1 MNRFLKVAKT
11 IALGGIFSSF
21 LIQAVGA
28 NESAAETAKEKSTA
42 PISIAEQ
49 TAGAI
54 EKKPA
59 TEQTA
64 QNQPANTGGDT
75 AKTSERTDV
84 AKTAHAKASKPK
96 EDLPNFHQ
104 VHPFLYRSGE
114 PTEAGLRK
122 LKEMG
127 VKTVIDLRAPSEFPI
142 NEPKIAKELGLKYV
156 NLVMTSKAP
165 TEKQVNTMLKE
176 IKKAQE
182 KPEDG
187 SVLVHCAHGSDRTGC
202 MVGIWRVTQEG
213 WSYEDAYKEM
223 RKYWFTPKFTNLSGA
238 VKERASK

>member
-1 MNRFLKVAKT
+1 MNKFPKVAQS
-11 IALGGIFSSF
+11 IILS
-21 LIQAVGA
+21 AVFGSLLLQTVMAEEAKPVAAQPGA
-28 NESAAETAKEKSTA
+28 SAAGSAADTA
-42 PISIAEQ
+42 
-49 TAGAI
+49 
-54 EKKPA
+54 
-59 TEQTA
+59 
-64 QNQPANTGGDT
+64 D
-75 AKTSERTDV
+75 AKTSATVTPVSASSDDSVSTKKTAV
-84 AKTAHAKASKPK
+84 AKANKPK

-114 PTEAGLRK
+114 PTEAGLKK

-127 VKTVIDLRAPSEFPI
+127 VKTLIDLRAPSEFPI
-142 NEPKIAKELGLKYV
+142 NEPKIAKELGLNYI

-165 TEKQVNTMLKE
+165 TEKQVDTMLKE

-182 KPEDG
+182 KPENG

-213 WSYEDAYKEM
+213 WSYDDTYKEM
-223 RKYWFTPKFTNLSGA
+223 RKYWFTPKFTNLSNA